1 MTVFQLL
8 ALRSIAECIISLVLM
23 NVRTKHIL
31 ITSVESRHFKN
42 LFMRCALGI
51 VTYFGAF
58 YSLKYLPL
66 ILASSVMSLTPVVT
80 AILSYFILK
89 EIINRFECMVLIVSL
104 AGVIVMI
111 LGQAAPVEDLNSA
124 VNIGEYQN

>member
-8 ALRSIAECIISLVLM
+8 ALRSITECVISLVLM
-23 NVRTKHIL
+23 NTKTKHIL

-42 LFMRCALGI
+42 LFLRCLLGI
-51 VTYFGAF
+51 VSYFGAF

-80 AILSYFILK
+80 AILSYFILR
-89 EIINRFECMVLIVSL
+89 ELINRFECMVLLVSL
-104 AGVIVMI
+104 AGVIFMI
-111 LGQAAPVEDLNSA
+111 LGQATPA
-124 VNIGEYQN
+124 